1 MTRRRC
7 RGITPGWAAALS
19 ALWLV
24 GAPVLAVAQDGDGED
39 GTPAAAQQP
48 PASDDAATGAP
59 RRVAGSLI
67 QFRPPTRG
75 APTRRVGAS
84 TGSAG
89 APIRLQ
95 VIAPRT
101 AAYTAD
107 PSPILYWHVAD
118 TDWPAVVTVIV
129 DDRIDPVIE
138 IPVGVPS
145 AGLHATDLADHG
157 VRLRAGVGHAWSVAL
172 VADPQARS
180 RDVVA
185 SARFVHRPAEPV
197 LAPDADAGARLAALA
212 ADGYWYDLMQALL
225 GEDAKA
231 DDPTRVGALLADVGL
246 TGIEP

>member
-1 MTRRRC
+1 MTGPRSRRF
-7 RGITPGWAAALS
+7 GPALWAAFCLA
-19 ALWLV
+19 V
-24 GAPVLAVAQDGDGED
+24 APALAVAQERDGED
-39 GTPAAAQQP
+39 GVPAVSSQHQKTDS
-48 PASDDAATGAP
+48 ASTEP

-84 TGSAG
+84 TRSAG

-107 PSPILYWHVAD
+107 PSPTLNWHVTN
-118 TDWPAVVTVIV
+118 TDLPAVVTLIV

-145 AGLHATDLADHG
+145 AGLHATALADHG
-157 VRLRAGVGHAWSVAL
+157 VRLRAGVGHEWSVAL

-180 RDVVA
+180 RDIVA
-185 SARFVHRPAEPV
+185 SARFVHHPAGPA
-197 LAPDADAGARLAALA
+197 LSPDAGEGARLAALA
-212 ADGYWYDLMQALL
+212 AGGYWYDLMRALL
-225 GEDAKA
+225 GPDART
-231 DDPTRVGALLADVGL
+231 DDPTLVRALMDDVGL
-246 TGIEP
+246 TGVAP

>member
-1 MTRRRC
+1 MTGSRSRRFGPAC
-7 RGITPGWAAALS
+7 LVALC
-19 ALWLV
+19 
-24 GAPVLAVAQDGDGED
+24 LAVAPAFAVAQERDGED
-39 GTPAAAQQP
+39 GAPAVSSQP
-48 PASDDAATGAP
+48 QETDSASTEP

-84 TGSAG
+84 TRSAG

-101 AAYTAD
+101 AAYTGD
-107 PSPILYWHVAD
+107 PSPTLYWHVAD
-118 TDWPAVVTVIV
+118 TDLPAVVTVIV

-157 VRLRAGVGHAWSVAL
+157 IRLRPGVGHEWSVAL

-180 RDVVA
+180 RDIVA
-185 SARFVHRPAEPV
+185 SARFVHRPGGPDLPA
-197 LAPDADAGARLAALA
+197 DADRGARLAALA
-212 ADGYWYDLMQALL
+212 AGGYWYDLMRALL
-225 GEDAKA
+225 GPDART
-231 DDPTRVGALLADVGL
+231 DDPALLSALMNDVGL